1 MIDPAHTGN
10 QRINSGRQRDQD
22 SKTLGSPVTQSLA
35 RRICKATSKG
45 SLQLWQEWLDSH
57 WDLLQELVER
67 EEDGAY
73 WMESVSLMNRL

>member
-22 SKTLGSPVTQSLA
+22 SKTLGSPVTQGLA
-35 RRICKATSKG
+35 RRIGKATSKG
-45 SLQLWQEWLDSH
+45 SLQLREERLDSH
-57 WDLLQELVER
+57 RDLLQELVER

-73 WMESVSLMNRL
+73 WSQLV